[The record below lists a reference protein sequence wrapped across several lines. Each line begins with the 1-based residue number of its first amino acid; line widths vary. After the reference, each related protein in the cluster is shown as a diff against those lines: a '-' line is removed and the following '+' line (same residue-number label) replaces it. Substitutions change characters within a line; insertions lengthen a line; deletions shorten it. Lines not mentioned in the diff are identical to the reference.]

1 MSEQLPE
8 GLEPIGPE
16 STPGSARRA
25 ASVTL
30 RRDGEDGAASAASL
44 MDPAN
49 QSLAEA
55 LRITFHLLQGAM
67 VVIAALF
74 LLSGFRSVRE
84 GEVGIRLLFGRAS
97 GGELPPGF
105 QPSAPYPFGDMVKVQ
120 RAGKPLLLDSEFWP
134 YVQERSRDLP
144 IDKLPA
150 TNVLKP
156 GIDGSLITGDS
167 NIAHTRWRATYRR
180 SDALKWAENVHPEQ
194 EEKILRAAISRGI
207 MQAVAQTPI
216 ERLLKQSSDDQGS
229 VASMAKELAQTMID
243 DLSLGIEIE
252 RLYLDDKIPPLNV
265 RPRFVQVESAASK
278 AAEKREQAQGEA
290 AETLSAMAG
299 EAAGPLLE
307 WISEYELA
315 LAKGDKAGSE
325 AWLARIHAILDG
337 KPVEY
342 NGETRVVGLAGEASA
357 IMSDARLYASREV
370 NTRRAEYSLF
380 RARADQFAENPDL
393 TLRQAWL
400 DAYAALQARDVVQTL
415 VLPMGARGLELIIN
429 QDPQIIKDLDRAYK
443 KISTE
448 RAAEQRKKDQQM
460 DKYKTETGVRPST

>member
-1 MSEQLPE
+1 MSDQLPE
-8 GLEPIGPE
+8 GLGPV
-16 STPGSARRA
+16 SDAGVPTSSRRA

-30 RRDGEDGAASAASL
+30 RRDGEDGAASANAL

-120 RAGKPLLLDSEFWP
+120 RAGRPMLLDSEFWP
-134 YVQERSRDLP
+134 YVQEKSRDLP
-144 IDKLPA
+144 IDRLPA
-150 TNVLKP
+150 TNVLRP

-180 SDALKWAENVHPEQ
+180 ADALKWAENVHPEQ
-194 EEKILRAAISRGI
+194 EDRMLRSIISRGVI
-207 MQAVAQTPI
+207 HAVAQTPI

-229 VASMAKELAQTMID
+229 VASMAKELAQSMID
-243 DLSLGIEIE
+243 DMGLGIEIE
-252 RLYLDDKIPPLNV
+252 RLYLDDKVPPLRV
-265 RPRFVQVESAASK
+265 RPNFIEVESAASK
-278 AAEKREQAQGEA
+278 SAKERADAEGQAS
-290 AETLSAMAG
+290 ETLSAMAG
-299 EAAGPLLE
+299 EAAVPLLGM
-307 WISEYELA
+307 ITSYEVA
-315 LAKGDKAGSE
+315 LSTGDSAE
-325 AWLARIHAILDG
+325 ADRILSKIHAVLDG
-337 KPVEY
+337 EPVEVD
-342 NGETRVVGLAGEASA
+342 GEMRQYRIAGEVSA
-357 IMSDARLYASREV
+357 IMSEARLYASREV
-370 NTRRAEYSLF
+370 SARRAEYSMF
-380 RARADQFAENPDL
+380 KARADQFAQNPDL

-400 DAYAALQARDVVQTL
+400 DAYTSLQSRDMVQTL
-415 VLPMGARGLELIIN
+415 VLPSGARGVELIIN

-443 KISTE
+443 RTSTE
-448 RAAEQRKKDQQM
+448 RAAEQRRLQQQR
-460 DKYKTETGVRPST
+460 DKYRTETGVRPTT